1 MKKKQKP
8 SRVETIVEF
17 LVERFKIPTRTE
29 FENLIRKTEESL
41 QRLKLPTMTEFNQ
54 LVKRVEE
61 LEKVAKVRKEVA
73 KKVSRPVKPK
83 KIAKK
88 KTGAARV
95 TDLDRVFKVVKEY
108 PDGVN
113 VGTLKAETGFEDK
126 KVRNIVFRLGKQG
139 KIERV
144 GRGIYKPKE

>member
-61 LEKVAKVRKEVA
+61 LEKVAKVRKDLSQNNFRYDHSTLA
-73 KKVSRPVKPK
+73 HSGSAQRILFTKDKAQWQTNFRVK
-83 KIAKK
+83 
-88 KTGAARV
+88 
-95 TDLDRVFKVVKEY
+95 
-108 PDGVN
+108 
-113 VGTLKAETGFEDK
+113 
-126 KVRNIVFRLGKQG
+126 
-139 KIERV
+139 
-144 GRGIYKPKE
+144 